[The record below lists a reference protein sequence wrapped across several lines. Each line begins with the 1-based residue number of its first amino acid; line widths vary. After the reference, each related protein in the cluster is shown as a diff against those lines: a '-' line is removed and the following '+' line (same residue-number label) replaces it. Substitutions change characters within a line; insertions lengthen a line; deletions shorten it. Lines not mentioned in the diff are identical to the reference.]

1 MTQLLTQKEVERIKQ
16 SQAGFRLPLGF
27 ETPPDRPRTFL
38 LIGSGSR
45 WTDPR
50 FGISSLCEAVT
61 RALQQKFVQRINV
74 IQAELA
80 AQGLDRQ
87 AAETGDL
94 SQFFD
99 EVPDS
104 EIQRYTPREIP
115 ESEAESEIL
124 EYLKSH
130 AGEDAFDVAI
140 ALELDPSFAA
150 SVCHRLVAEGRLTF
164 AEDAISD

>member
-1 MTQLLTQKEVERIKQ
+1 MSQLLTQNEVKRIKQ
-16 SQAGFRLPLGF
+16 SQASFRPPLRF
-27 ETPPDRPRTFL
+27 EAPPDRPATFL

-45 WTDPR
+45 WTDPS

-104 EIQRYTPREIP
+104 EIQRYSPREIS

-124 EYLKSH
+124 EYLKGH

-150 SVCHRLVAEGRLTF
+150 TVCHRLVVEGRLTF